1 MSFGGVSGGVWPG
14 LFWHALA
21 LPGLETGVIFGIKL
35 RAASY
40 MFKICWRGW
49 RPRLPP
55 SLAGV
60 WIYLKAAW
68 HEATGH
74 FYCGTWGN
82 MRAPLASAGAVS
94 LLAHVHVRAARRHIK
109 GGKAQERLCVLIF
122 LVVQVRV
129 HAPNCTAPAGRLIAR
144 SCA

>member
-1 MSFGGVSGGVWPG
+1 MLVAAIATSFLIGDTVLPMAVGRGCRLVVCRVVCG
-14 LFWHALA
+14 LAYFGTHALA
-21 LPGLETGVIFGIKL
+21 LPGLETWVIFGIKL

-82 MRAPLASAGAVS
+82 MRAPLASTGAVS

-109 GGKAQERLCVLIF
+109 AGKAQE
-122 LVVQVRV
+122 
-129 HAPNCTAPAGRLIAR
+129 
-144 SCA
+144 